1 MDEYNQK
8 IAEYYDVTLPYYKFF
23 WSKDK
28 ERSAIHYGFWDS
40 DTKSLNDALSNQN
53 KFLADV
59 AGINADD
66 KVLDAGCGVGGSAI
80 WLAKNKGARVVGI
93 TISQR
98 QLQKAK
104 KLADLHG
111 VGDEVEFYLTDY
123 TNTKFPNESF
133 DVVWG
138 IESICHAE
146 VKKHFLQ
153 EAYRIL
159 KIGGRLIV
167 ADGFLLRE
175 PQSEREKK
183 ILQDFLDGFALLNLA
198 RVDQFKS
205 AIESVGFTNIKF
217 WDKTK
222 EVEPSSKIM
231 YKKVKLFYPLAKIL
245 NFLHII
251 PDLLIKN
258 NNAGIAQRELLKS
271 GLGGYGVFYAEK

>member
-1 MDEYNQK
+1 
-8 IAEYYDVTLPYYKFF
+8 LPYYKFF